1 MNPTQRIVV
10 SVLAGAG
17 VAYVWKAHRV
27 LGFLAGT
34 VLASQVMARFVPPQ
48 AGV

>member
-1 MNPTQRIVV
+1 MTPTHRIAV
-10 SVLAGAG
+10 SLLAGAG
-17 VAYVWKAHRV
+17 VAYLWKAHRV
-27 LGFLAGT
+27 LGFVAGT